1 MNGTGKVL
9 YWIPRILSIIFICF
23 ITMFSLDVFEEGV
36 SLGSIALGLFIHNIP
51 SLIMI
56 VLTVIAWRKEIVG
69 AIGFILVGF
78 LYIGFST
85 FKVVNSGVPCYI
97 AITWNLTI
105 TAPALIIGFL
115 YLCNWKKRKENKV

>member
-85 FKVVNSGVPCYI
+85 FKVVNS
-97 AITWNLTI
+97 
-105 TAPALIIGFL
+105 
-115 YLCNWKKRKENKV
+115 

>member
-23 ITMFSLDVFEEGV
+23 ITMFSLDVFEEGM
-36 SLGSIALGLFIHNIP
+36 SLGAIALGLLIHNIP

-56 VLTVIAWRKEIVG
+56 VLTAIAWRKEFVG
-69 AIGFILVGF
+69 AIGFIFVGL

-85 FKVVNSGVPCYI
+85 FRVVDSGLPWYI

-105 TAPALIIGFL
+105 AGPALIIGFL
-115 YLCNWKKRKENKV
+115 YFLNWKKRKEN